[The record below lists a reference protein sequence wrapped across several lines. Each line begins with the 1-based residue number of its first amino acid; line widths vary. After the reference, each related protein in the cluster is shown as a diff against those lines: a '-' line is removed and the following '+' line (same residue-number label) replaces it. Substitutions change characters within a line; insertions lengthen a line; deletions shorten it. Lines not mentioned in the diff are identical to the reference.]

1 MPRRGEALVG
11 AGTVTVDEMQA
22 ESRSG
27 RLRWQKSTKT
37 PALPDSFPDSGLIE
51 DLPARELHRGL
62 FHLLF
67 GRDRPDDPF
76 VAELETARRARAS
89 LWNG

>member
-1 MPRRGEALVG
+1 
-11 AGTVTVDEMQA
+11 MQA

-27 RLRWQKSTKT
+27 RLRQRVGRSQS
-37 PALPDSFPDSGLIE
+37 ASVPDSFPDTGLIE

-67 GRDRPDDPF
+67 GRKPAPDDPF
-76 VAELETARRARAS
+76 VAELE
-89 LWNG
+89 NGTKSPRQLMEWLIHSAEGSHSAPP